1 MKDHEKIITIVN
13 THAEAEAVIKTLQNA
28 EFDVSKISI
37 LGKGYH
43 SEENVAGFYNTGDR
57 VKSWGKTG
65 ALWGG
70 VWGALIGAGMFWLPG
85 VGALMVAGPIVSSVV
100 GAIEGAVVTGGLGAV
115 GGALAS
121 IGIPKDSIVKYNAA
135 IKADKYLVIVHGDA
149 EAMVKAKAILAD
161 RELEHLTV

>member
-13 THAEAEAVIKTLQNA
+13 THAEAETVIKTLQNA

>member
-1 MKDHEKIITIVN
+1 MKDQEKIITVVN

-28 EFDVSKISI
+28 QFDVSNISI

-57 VKSWGKTG
+57 VKTWGTTG

-70 VWGALIGAGMFWLPG
+70 LWGALFGAGMFWLPG
-85 VGALMVAGPIVSSVV
+85 VGALMVAGPIVSTVV

-161 RELEHLTV
+161 HELEHLTA